1 MGIKTYNPYTPSRRN
16 MSGLDFDVI
25 TKTTPEKS
33 LTTSLKKTAGRNN
46 QGKITVRHHG
56 GGERRKYRIIDFK
69 RRKDDIPATV
79 VSIEYDPNRTA
90 NIALLSY
97 ADGEKAYILA
107 PVGLKVGDK
116 LMNGAKA
123 EIKVGNCL
131 PLEAIPVGTEVHNV
145 ELYPGKGGQL
155 VRSAGNSAQLM
166 AKEGKYATL
175 RLPSGEMRMV
185 PIIARATI
193 GQVGNIEHGLV
204 KVGKAGRKR
213 HMGIRP
219 TVRGS
224 VMNPND
230 HPHGGGEGRTSI
242 GRPAPCTPWGKPALG
257 LKTRK
262 KNKQSNKMIVRT
274 RDGKNVK

>member
-16 MSGLDFDVI
+16 MTGSDFSEI
-25 TKTTPEKS
+25 TKSTPEKS
-33 LTTSLKKTAGRNN
+33 LLVSLSKNSGRNN
-46 QGKITVRHHG
+46 QGKITVRHRG
-56 GGERRKYRIIDFK
+56 GGNRKKYRVIDFK
-69 RRKDDIPATV
+69 RNKEGVPAKV
-79 VSIEYDPNRTA
+79 IGIEYDPNRTA
-90 NIALLSY
+90 NIALICY
-97 ADGEKAYILA
+97 ADGEKSYILA
-107 PVGLKVGDK
+107 PEGLTDGMTV
-116 LMNGAKA
+116 MNGPKA
-123 EIKVGNCL
+123 EVRVGNCL
-131 PLEAIPVGTEVHNV
+131 PLSEIPVGTQIHNI

-185 PIIARATI
+185 PVICRATI
-193 GQVGNIEHGLV
+193 GVVGNGDHSLINL
-204 KVGKAGRKR
+204 GKAGRKR

-230 HPHGGGEGRTSI
+230 HPHGGGEGRAPV
-242 GRPAPCTPWGKPALG
+242 GRPGPMTPWGKPALG

-262 KNKQSNKMIVRT
+262 KNKQSNKMIIR
-274 RDGKNVK
+274 RRNGKAIK

>member
-1 MGIKTYNPYTPSRRN
+1 MGIKSYNPYTPSRRN
-16 MSGLDFDVI
+16 MTGSDFSEI
-25 TKTTPEKS
+25 TKSTPEKS
-33 LTTSLKKTAGRNN
+33 LLASKKKTAGRNN

-56 GGERRKYRIIDFK
+56 GGNRQKYRLIDFK
-69 RRKDDIPATV
+69 RNKEGVPAKV
-79 VSIEYDPNRTA
+79 IGIEYDPNRTA
-90 NIALLSY
+90 NIALICY

-107 PVGLKVGDK
+107 PQGLTDGMTV
-116 LMNGAKA
+116 MNGAEA
-123 EIKVGNCL
+123 EIRVGNCL
-131 PLEAIPVGTEVHNV
+131 PLSAIPVGTQVHNI
-145 ELYPGKGGQL
+145 ELYPGKGGQM

-185 PIIARATI
+185 PIVCRATI
-193 GQVGNIEHGLV
+193 GVVGNGDHNLINL
-204 KVGKAGRKR
+204 GKAGRKR

-230 HPHGGGEGRTSI
+230 HPHGGGEGRAPV
-242 GRPAPCTPWGKPALG
+242 GRPSPMTPRGKPAMG

-262 KNKQSNKMIVRT
+262 KKKQSNKLIIRR
-274 RDGKNVK
+274 RDGKAIK